1 MNEEFQLRMVILPTQ
16 TELKLI
22 KPHEIVTLN
31 LEPTHISTYT
41 LKRIVVPSNTS
52 SRTTVS
58 NGSSFTQTTAYSIL
72 SVPRYPQPSLPLSE
86 CTSVECMELFLQ
98 QAPHAEMIEGTYH
111 YTIPSHLRQ
120 EWESLFDSRAAMVK
134 KSMQFVWE
142 NYRRHA
148 WGFDELRPV
157 SGTGRNNWGGVGMTL
172 VDSLD
177 TLWVMDMKEEFDE
190 AVQWV
195 DQNLHFNQDFNI
207 SVFEFTIRVV
217 GGLLSG
223 YYLSQDER
231 LKQKAIEAGD
241 VVLASFNKGV
251 FPHVFF
257 CHKEE

>member
-86 CTSVECMELFLQ
+86 CTSVESMELFLQ

-223 YYLSQDER
+223 YYLSRDER

-251 FPHVFF
+251 FPHVF